1 MTISSL
7 ERHNEAVKLHEA
19 GLTYAEI
26 GRRWGISK
34 QRARVIVKGKP
45 RRLDKLGLDSKVMLA
60 TRDVARLLGIHANTV
75 RRWSEKGIL
84 TGYRICGR
92 GDRRFRRED
101 IDRFLKERQIGSE
114 EPLEKR

>member
-1 MTISSL
+1 MD
-7 ERHNEAVKLHEA
+7 RHDEAVKLRGA

-34 QRARVIVKGKP
+34 ERVRQIVKGNP
-45 RRLDKLGLDSKVMLA
+45 RRDKPSLDSKVMLA

-84 TGYRICGR
+84 RGYRICGR

-101 IDRFLKERQIGSE
+101 IDKFLKERQIGSE
-114 EPLEKR
+114 EP

>member
-7 ERHNEAVKLHEA
+7 DRHDEAVKLREA

-26 GRRWGISK
+26 GRRWGISR
-34 QRARVIVKGKP
+34 QRAREIVKGKP
-45 RRLDKLGLDSKVMLA
+45 RRRDKPGPDSKVILA

-75 RRWSEKGIL
+75 RRWSQKGIL
-84 TGYRICGR
+84 RGYRICGR

-101 IDRFLKERQIGSE
+101 IDRFLKERQIG
-114 EPLEKR
+114 PEKQ